1 MAAPQTISISPL
13 LLQLAEPETDT
24 DSISS
29 LSIAAAIALMF
40 TGSLSPEQAAC
51 LLFALK
57 VTKLDR
63 RPDVLAACAESMQG
77 AAASADL
84 DQVRKALTQRG
95 SYAQGSY
102 TGGLV
107 RA

>member
-84 DQVRKALTQRG
+84 DQVGKALTQRG